1 MSGVSGISEGD
12 MLAYIKAAAERSP
25 LDLARERAQAE
36 QNSGEKVEPPLPP
49 PDQSP
54 SENEDGEDYGKAED
68 QVGGQVQIEYA
79 GIAGFGIEFT
89 YVYKNMHIYIYIHIY
104 MYIATF
110 YMYVQDFKV
119 KVYMCNIE
127 SVVARC
133 R

>member
-1 MSGVSGISEGD
+1 

-25 LDLARERAQAE
+25 LDLARVRAQAE
-36 QNSGEKVEPPLPP
+36 QSSGEKVEPPLPP

-89 YVYKNMHIYIYIHIY
+89 YVYKNMHIYIYSY
-104 MYIATF
+104 L
-110 YMYVQDFKV
+110 YVYCYVLYVCARFQGEG
-119 KVYMCNIE
+119 VY
-127 SVVARC
+127 V
-133 R
+133 

>member
-1 MSGVSGISEGD
+1 M
-12 MLAYIKAAAERSP
+12 
-25 LDLARERAQAE
+25 
-36 QNSGEKVEPPLPP
+36 
-49 PDQSP
+49 
-54 SENEDGEDYGKAED
+54 
-68 QVGGQVQIEYA
+68 QIEYA
-79 GIAGFGIEFT
+79 SIAGFGIEFT
-89 YVYKNMHIYIYIHIY
+89 YVYKNMHIYIHIY

>member
-36 QNSGEKVEPPLPP
+36 QSSGEKVEPPLPP

-68 QVGGQVQIEYA
+68 QVGGEVQIEYA
-79 GIAGFGIEFT
+79 SIAGFGIEFT
-89 YVYKNMHIYIYIHIY
+89 YVYKNMHIYIYI
-104 MYIATF
+104 YIF
-110 YMYVQDFKV
+110 IFICILLRFVC
-119 KVYMCNIE
+119 MCKI
-127 SVVARC
+127 SG
-133 R
+133 

>member
-1 MSGVSGISEGD
+1 

-25 LDLARERAQAE
+25 LDLARVRAQAE
-36 QNSGEKVEPPLPP
+36 QSSGEKVEPPLPP

-89 YVYKNMHIYIYIHIY
+89 YVYIYIYIYIHIY

-110 YMYVQDFKV
+110 YMYVQDFRV
-119 KVYMCNIE
+119 KVYMCNI
-127 SVVARC
+127 
-133 R
+133 

>member
-36 QNSGEKVEPPLPP
+36 QSSGEKVEPPLPP

-68 QVGGQVQIEYA
+68 QVGGEVQIEYA
-79 GIAGFGIEFT
+79 SIAGFGIEFT

-110 YMYVQDFKV
+110 YMYVQDFRV
-119 KVYMCNIE
+119 KVYMCNI
-127 SVVARC
+127 
-133 R
+133 